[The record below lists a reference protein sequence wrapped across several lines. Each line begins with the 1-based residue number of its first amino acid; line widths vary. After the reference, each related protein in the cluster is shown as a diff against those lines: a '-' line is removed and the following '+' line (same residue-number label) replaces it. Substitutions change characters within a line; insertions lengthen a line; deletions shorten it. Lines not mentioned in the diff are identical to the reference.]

1 MQLGEAWHLYFRVIC
16 PSLFFESGCGTTG
29 GATAAATV
37 GKQLEEHRGQ
47 RLTTRSDCSNWQ
59 EQLGKQ
65 LEQQLGQQLGQQL
78 EEHVEQQVGVFLSV
92 SVRVMRKKVQ
102 IISPQRH

>member
-1 MQLGEAWHLYFRVIC
+1 MASLLPGHLPLF
-16 PSLFFESGCGTTG
+16 FFESGCGTTG

-78 EEHVEQQVGVFLSV
+78 EEHVEQQVVVFLSV
-92 SVRVMRKKVQ
+92 FVRVMRKKVQ
-102 IISPQRH
+102 IISL